1 MIDNFDIAKSLLE
14 QNREIVGLTSGNS
27 MKPLFRSGKDKAVI
41 IPFSKNFKVGDV
53 LLYRNKTDDN
63 LVLHRIVKFKN
74 GFPVLRGDSMFVTEN
89 DIPPENIIG
98 VLKGFYRNGKYY
110 DCQKHIGYKIYVF
123 YIILSYPLRRLSH
136 KFLSALKRLKKLL
149 EK

>member
-14 QNREIVGLTSGNS
+14 QNGEITGLTSGGS

-41 IPFSKNFKVGDV
+41 IPASKFFKVGDV
-53 LLYRNKTDDN
+53 LLYRNKTDTD

-74 GFPVLRGDSMFVTEN
+74 GYPVLRGDSMFVTET

-98 VLKGFYRNGKYY
+98 LLKGFYRNGKYY
-110 DCQKHIGYKIYVF
+110 DCKKHIGYKIYVF
-123 YIILSYPLRRLSH
+123 YIISSYPLRRLLH
-136 KFLSALKRLKKLL
+136 KILSALKRLKKLL

>member
-14 QNREIVGLTSGNS
+14 QNGEIIGLTAGNS
-27 MKPLFRSGKDKAVI
+27 MKPLFRSDKDKAVI
-41 IPFSKNFKVGDV
+41 IPLSKDLKVGDV
-53 LLYRNKTDDN
+53 LLYRNKTDEA
-63 LVLHRIVKFKN
+63 LVLHRIIKFKN
-74 GFPVLRGDSMFVTEN
+74 GSPILRGDSMFITET

-110 DCQKHIGYKIYVF
+110 DCQKHIGYRIYVF
-123 YIILSYPLRRLSH
+123 YILSSYPLRRIMR
-136 KFLSALKRLKKLL
+136 KALSALKRLKKLL